1 MQPSIGLIAAIAG
14 YAVLCV
20 GAATAVRVV
29 CRKHTGRFR
38 KKTERK
44 FLSSEERKQLYV
56 YERNTPT
63 LSTEEQLKALGYTVE
78 QIDAIRSDA
87 LKRNYYDGKY
97 HADKTA
103 QPGSVDNPLTV
114 GIPECSDSLQFSIE
128 RNQWVLTDGLGN
140 GWSR

>member
-29 CRKHTGRFR
+29 RRKHAGRFR

-44 FLSSEERKQLYV
+44 VLSPKEREQLYV
-56 YERNTPT
+56 CERNTHTP
-63 LSTEEQLKALGYTVE
+63 SIEEQLKALGYTVE

-97 HADKTA
+97 HADRTT